1 VAVVDDDADLTTL
14 EVKLVRY
21 ITAEGRMA
29 FRMVT
34 PSAYNAIEM
43 LGLLEAAKFSVFR
56 EMGEG

>member
-1 VAVVDDDADLTTL
+1 MDDDADLTTL